1 MSADLR
7 HLRAFLAIAEA
18 GTITRAAARLHIGQP
33 ALSRTLHQL
42 EAHLGVRLV
51 ERSTHH
57 LALTPAGLAF
67 REHAERAVGA
77 VDALLDP
84 ARAGDW
90 LRQPLRLGHAWSA
103 LGGRTPEL
111 LRRRRA
117 EHPSLPLELVQIDTR
132 TAGLADGR
140 VDAAVLRGRVRI
152 PGTRAARLPDEARM
166 AAVPEGGDLAA
177 RASLTLAD
185 LAGRTVA
192 INDVTGTT
200 TPSLWP
206 VDARPDLVR
215 VATTEDWLVTIAA
228 GGAAGVTP
236 AATAQLH
243 RFPGVAYVPLTDAP
257 PVPVRLVWTDPPT
270 HPAVPQLATLVQEVM
285 GTTGDGAGDP

>member
-18 GTITRAAARLHIGQP
+18 GAITRAAARLHIGQP

-42 EAHLGVRLV
+42 ETHLGVRLV

-67 REHAERAVGA
+67 RERAERAVEA

-84 ARAGDW
+84 ARAAEW
-90 LRQPLRLGHAWSA
+90 LRVPLRLGHAWSA

-111 LRRRRA
+111 LRRWRA
-117 EHPSLPLELVQIDTR
+117 EHPDLPLELVQLDTR

-152 PGTRAARLPDEARM
+152 PGTRAARLPDETRV
-166 AAVPEGGDLAA
+166 AAVPEGDALAA

-185 LAGRTVA
+185 LVGRTVA
-192 INDVTGTT
+192 VNRVTGTT
-200 TPSLWP
+200 TASLWP
-206 VDARPDLVR
+206 ADSRPEISW
-215 VATTEDWLVTIAA
+215 VATTEDWLVRIASG
-228 GGAAGVTP
+228 GGAVGVTP
-236 AATAQLH
+236 AATSQLH
-243 RFPGVAYVPLTDAP
+243 RFPGVAYVPLADAP
-257 PVPVRLVWTDPPT
+257 PVPVWLVWTDPPT
-270 HPAVPQLATLVQEVM
+270 HPAVPRLVELVQEV
-285 GTTGDGAGDP
+285 TGAPAG

>member
-18 GTITRAAARLHIGQP
+18 GTITRAAARLHVGQP

-42 EAHLGVRLV
+42 ETHLGVRLV

-67 REHAERAVGA
+67 RERAERAVEA

-84 ARAGDW
+84 ARAGEW
-90 LRQPLRLGHAWSA
+90 LRVPLRLGHAWSA

-111 LRRRRA
+111 LRRWRA
-117 EHPSLPLELVQIDTR
+117 GHPDLPLELVQIDTR
-132 TAGLADGR
+132 TAGLAEGR

-166 AAVPEGGDLAA
+166 AAVPEGGELAG
-177 RASLTLAD
+177 RPSLTLAD

-200 TPSLWP
+200 TASLWP
-206 VDARPDLVR
+206 ADARPDIVR
-215 VATTEDWLVTIAA
+215 VATTEDWLVRIAA
-228 GGAAGVTP
+228 GGAVGVTP
-236 AATAQLH
+236 AATSQLH

-257 PVPVRLVWTDPPT
+257 PVPVWLVWADPPT
-270 HPAVPQLATLVQEVM
+270 HPAVPRLVELVQEV
-285 GTTGDGAGDP
+285 TGAPAG